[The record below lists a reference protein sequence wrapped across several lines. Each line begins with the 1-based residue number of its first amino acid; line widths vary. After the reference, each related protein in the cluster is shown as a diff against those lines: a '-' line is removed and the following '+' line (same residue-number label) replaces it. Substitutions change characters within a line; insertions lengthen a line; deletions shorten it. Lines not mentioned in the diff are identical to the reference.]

1 MCPGRSCHCHRG
13 PEVPCCPG
21 QEDQGWGRGRRS
33 PPPPSPQWRQAHS
46 YQADGEGDSREES
59 GEPCPQQDPR
69 AVQRNPEPDASPAWK
84 SLDRRLPGPRS
95 LHLPGAET
103 GLHTAAP
110 HNRPVFL
117 SSSCDRGGPHKGDEG
132 QGRRG
137 TKARPGGRAPACAS
151 LNGAALPCRAASNPT
166 PGARG
171 PRPARSTAAKPGRA
185 RG

>member
-1 MCPGRSCHCHRG
+1 MLPWTGGPGLGEG
-13 PEVPCCPG
+13 PQAPPLAPPAEAGSLLPG
-21 QEDQGWGRGRRS
+21 GRGR
-33 PPPPSPQWRQAHS
+33 
-46 YQADGEGDSREES
+46 GSREES

-69 AVQRNPEPDASPAWK
+69 ALQRNPAPDASPAWK

-95 LHLPGAET
+95 LHLSGAET

-137 TKARPGGRAPACAS
+137 TKAPPGGRAPACAS

-185 RG
+185 GG